1 MPRPTPLLLATILS
15 LLAPAALAQTAT
27 GSDAPAVAA
36 SDVPA
41 APKPMT
47 VGMGKDNRGPGG
59 RNITAFDRPGQ
70 RGVGGYFA
78 QELTADSTGKV
89 FFDQRQMV
97 LQVSSY
103 LHDNLFFNTEIE
115 YEHGGNPAGG
125 GEISL
130 EQAWGE
136 YTVNE
141 GLNLRAGIVLIPL
154 GRLNVF
160 HDADFREATTRPLAT
175 QRIIPSTWMEPGI
188 GARGVFAPNDTMEI
202 SYEGYVTQ
210 GLNGQINAAN
220 GLRDAR
226 PAMSND
232 NNAGKA
238 VSGRI
243 ALSPWLGTEVGLG
256 GYFNAYDD
264 TGAKWLSMGALDF
277 IWRLGAF
284 ELVGEGSLV
293 GTQGGT
299 YKQNNA
305 DVTTPT
311 SMGGYYLEGHYSF
324 FPEIFR
330 HSFLGTGL
338 GFTDPRFTAFAR
350 FGQVDTDFSQA
361 TDSDRSEVV
370 LGLNY
375 RPVPNTA
382 VKAEWQRQIKLIGG
396 TTDAFIGSLAMG
408 F

>member
-1 MPRPTPLLLATILS
+1 
-15 LLAPAALAQTAT
+15 
-27 GSDAPAVAA
+27 
-36 SDVPA
+36 
-41 APKPMT
+41 
-47 VGMGKDNRGPGG
+47 MGKDSKSPGG

-78 QELTADSTGKV
+78 QEFTADSSGKMY
-89 FFDQRQMV
+89 FDQRQLV

-103 LHDNLFFNTEIE
+103 MHDNLFFNSEIE
-115 YEHGGNPAGG
+115 YEHGGDPSKG
-125 GEISL
+125 GEVKI

-141 GLNLRAGIVLIPL
+141 ALNLRAGILLIPL
-154 GRLNVF
+154 GRINVF
-160 HDADFREATTRPLAT
+160 HDADFREATSRPLAT
-175 QRIIPSTWMEPGI
+175 RAIIPSTWFEPGI
-188 GARGVFAPNDTMEI
+188 GARGVFTPNDEMEI
-202 SYEGYVTQ
+202 SYEAYVTQ
-210 GLNGQINAAN
+210 GLTSQIDAAN
-220 GLRDAR
+220 GVRGAR
-226 PAMSND
+226 PQQGSD

-238 VSGRI
+238 LSGRV
-243 ALSPWLGTEVGLG
+243 AFSPWLGTEIGLG
-256 GYFNAYDD
+256 GYASQYDD
-264 TGAKWLSMGALDF
+264 ANSKWMGMGALDF
-277 IWRLGAF
+277 LWRVGPF

-299 YKQNNA
+299 YKANNA

-324 FPEIFR
+324 FPEFLR
-330 HSFLGTGL
+330 ESFLAKGL

-350 FGQVDTDFSQA
+350 WGQVDTDFSQV
-361 TDSDRSEVV
+361 TDSDRAETV

-382 VKAEWQRQIKLIGG
+382 LKVEWQRQFKLTGG
-396 TTDAFIGSLAMG
+396 TTDAFISSLAMG